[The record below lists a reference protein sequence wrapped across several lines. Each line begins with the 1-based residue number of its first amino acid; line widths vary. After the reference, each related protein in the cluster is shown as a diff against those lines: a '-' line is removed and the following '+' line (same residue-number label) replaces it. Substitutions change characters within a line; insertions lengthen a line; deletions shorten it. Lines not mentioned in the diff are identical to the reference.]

1 MSKRIIFVD
10 LDETL
15 WHSTTAMWL
24 NRSFL
29 LPDELIADSRAERD
43 LRDKIEKEAK
53 RLLNEKGLVEGTFE
67 FERSI
72 HDTKN
77 EVVSDLAI
85 KRGWKEFWFGEGEAY
100 LTKLRPKAL
109 EFLKAISKLGELHV
123 CTSST
128 TEYATLIIKT
138 FKLDQF
144 FKTISARENIKS
156 YEVFNLEGIKSWV
169 LVDDLHPS
177 EESIS
182 RKMRFISGAQGGR
195 NTWEEAKNRVV
206 RVPEFLGN
214 PMDDGLMDIV
224 EEVEKRLCEM
234 ELKK

>member
-109 EFLKAISKLGELHV
+109 EFLKAI
-123 CTSST
+123 
-128 TEYATLIIKT
+128 
-138 FKLDQF
+138 
-144 FKTISARENIKS
+144 
-156 YEVFNLEGIKSWV
+156 
-169 LVDDLHPS
+169 
-177 EESIS
+177 
-182 RKMRFISGAQGGR
+182 
-195 NTWEEAKNRVV
+195 
-206 RVPEFLGN
+206 
-214 PMDDGLMDIV
+214 
-224 EEVEKRLCEM
+224 
-234 ELKK
+234 